1 MKSKTI
7 FPLDATRH
15 LSLHHHLCLNK
26 TIVYQNDIVIID
38 VIGFWLCNQK
48 ARTQRLGYVT
58 NYFD

>member
-38 VIGFWLCNQK
+38 VIGF
-48 ARTQRLGYVT
+48 
-58 NYFD
+58 